1 MCHLSCMRRFSRF
14 FIGRARSFGCA
25 FRGLVLLLATQRN
38 ARIHAVAT
46 VAVIILGVATG
57 LSRVEWCVIIFACAG
72 VWCAEALNTAVE
84 FLGDAVTREQH
95 PLIGKA
101 KDVAAGAVLV
111 AAIAAVIAGGFVF
124 GAHLW

>member
-1 MCHLSCMRRFSRF
+1 MRRFTQF
-14 FIGRARSFGCA
+14 LAGRARGFACA
-25 FRGLVLLLATQRN
+25 FRGLFLLLATQRN

-46 VAVIILGVATG
+46 VAVVMLGVVVG
-57 LSRVEWCVIIFACAG
+57 LSRMEWCLIIFACAG

-84 FLGDAVTREQH
+84 FLGDAVTRDRH

-111 AAIAAVIAGGFVF
+111 TAIAAVIVGVIVF
-124 GAHLW
+124 GAHL

>member
-1 MCHLSCMRRFSRF
+1 MKRLAQF
-14 FIGRARSFGCA
+14 FAGRARSFACA
-25 FRGLVLLLATQRN
+25 FRGLFLLVATQRN

-46 VAVIILGVATG
+46 VAVIILGVAAG
-57 LSRVEWCVIIFACAG
+57 LTRTEWCMIVLAIAG

-111 AAIAAVIAGGFVF
+111 AAIAAVIVGVFVF
-124 GAHLW
+124 GAHL